1 MEYTNTPVALPLP
14 DGMTRCLA
22 HGDSPHDWCERRGE
36 CAAHET
42 IKHDGA
48 GSQLVVYRK
57 CQTDSYVG
65 FVPMGGFS
73 DPGGAVESH

>member
-22 HGDSPHDWCERRGE
+22 HGASPKDWCERRLE
-36 CAAHET
+36 CAAPET
-42 IKHDGA
+42 IKHDIG
-48 GSQLVVYRK
+48 GEQPVVYRK

-65 FVPMGGFS
+65 FVPLGGFMGLGELS
-73 DPGGAVESH
+73 EGH